1 MAVIGRPLNAN
12 VRAQCIDG
20 WHMAEWIVLAVVT
33 LFTAWV
39 VFLGGAERLEGTIKS
54 AFLISAAAP
63 SWHAAGIKAYVA
75 ISWVGAVIWLLLF

>member
-1 MAVIGRPLNAN
+1 
-12 VRAQCIDG
+12 
-20 WHMAEWIVLAVVT
+20 MAEWIVLAALT

-54 AFLISAAAP
+54 AFLIHSSAL

-75 ISWVGAVIWLLLF
+75 IS